1 MQPADVTRAF
11 FEGFWNEGDDSVF
24 ERLVAPDVAVRN
36 RFAGEPF
43 TRADLAALHG
53 GLRRLF
59 AGVHVAIEDVIEDGE
74 RVAAVIAVEGQIT
87 EGGDAVGFEGLTMQR
102 VRGGRIVEDLS
113 RFDTHEVMIRL
124 GLADPGRVLAGMP

>member
-1 MQPADVTRAF
+1 MTPGDVTRAF
-11 FEGFWNEGDDSVF
+11 FEGFWNDGDDSVM
-24 ERLVAPDVAVRN
+24 ERLVAPDVNIRN

-43 TRADLAALHG
+43 TRSDLAALHG

-59 AGVHVAIEDVIEDGE
+59 SGVRLSVEDVIEDAD
-74 RVAAVIAVEGQIT
+74 RVAAVLVVEGRIAGQ
-87 EGGDAVGFEGLTMQR
+87 DADIGFEGLTMQR
-102 VRGGRIVEDLS
+102 IRDGRIVEDLS